1 MTTKLT
7 SVKISIDLQKKF
19 KVECIEGDMNMQ
31 KLVKLMETL
40 GPNSK
45 EAVSQLKIMHSNKY
59 FKNDK
64 QIESQVALCKKM
76 KWW

>member
-31 KLVKLMETL
+31 KLVNRTLYLYLNDLKFRKKIKTVDHLGSKL
-40 GPNSK
+40 
-45 EAVSQLKIMHSNKY
+45 
-59 FKNDK
+59 
-64 QIESQVALCKKM
+64 
-76 KWW
+76 